1 MAKKNLSP
9 LVVKYFLLLFFIT
22 ILMAGRLL
30 WPLASTLILSLL
42 LVNLFRPVYNF
53 LHRYMSASLASLLTC
68 SLIVI
73 LVFVP
78 LFFFVNAL
86 SREAAAYL
94 QYIQEMHLGVKV
106 KDFLQHSAMLDR
118 LQSRFHS
125 LGITFNPDTLSQE
138 LNNYARIMGMF
149 LYGKASAWAANIVN
163 FVIDFALMVLIS
175 FFLLIDYERLVDFVK
190 RLSPLPDEQEEQ
202 LIDKFQG
209 ISQAIIL
216 GNGICGILQGLA
228 GGILFTYLGIN
239 APILWGGIMA
249 VMAFLPIV
257 GIGIILVPTAALFF
271 VKGHLG
277 LAIFIIIFYVITSIS
292 IDSLLKP
299 KLVGRQMKM
308 HTLLVFLSLIGGL
321 SVFGVL
327 GIIYGPLIITAF
339 LTMADIYTKN
349 YDSFVKGTGRD
360 D

>member
-1 MAKKNLSP
+1 
-9 LVVKYFLLLFFIT
+9 
-22 ILMAGRLL
+22 
-30 WPLASTLILSLL
+30 
-42 LVNLFRPVYNF
+42 
-53 LHRYMSASLASLLTC
+53 
-68 SLIVI
+68 
-73 LVFVP
+73 
-78 LFFFVNAL
+78 
-86 SREAAAYL
+86 
-94 QYIQEMHLGVKV
+94 
-106 KDFLQHSAMLDR
+106 
-118 LQSRFHS
+118 
-125 LGITFNPDTLSQE
+125 
-138 LNNYARIMGMF
+138 MGMF

-202 LIDKFQG
+202 LIGKFQG

-228 GGILFTYLGIN
+228 GGILFTYLGVN

-277 LAIFIIIFYVITSIS
+277 LAIFIMIFYVITSIS

-349 YDSFVKGTGRD
+349 YDSYVKSTGRND
-360 D
+360 